1 MSMLENFIWRSAWTL
16 LTVLTVARVAYGV
29 QFQSVGAV
37 GPAMVQD
44 LSLAYASLGTLV
56 GAYSMLGV
64 VLALPAGWLIAQLGD
79 RRIVL
84 AGLGFMI
91 LGGLLLAAAPG
102 FPVAL
107 TGRLISGA
115 GGGLL
120 LVSLPTI
127 IMNHFTGT
135 GLSTAMGTMLAG
147 YPVGIGLGSA
157 ALPLA
162 GSWRMAMAATAVLSG
177 VALVGVAV
185 VLVGGPG
192 SAVETK
198 RGLRLGVRELAS
210 VIAAGAVWGC
220 LNAGFAV
227 LLGFASVFFVDQG
240 LSARD
245 AGVLVSLTAFATVP
259 MSSFGGWLLSRLPRP
274 LMGIAGGIVLASV
287 AIALLPLGIAP
298 VVPII
303 LVGLALGAIAG
314 PIVALPAVVLAPEH
328 RAVGMGVFW
337 LTFFILMT
345 VLPPFA
351 GLARDLTGAVTA
363 PLCAAAAFTTLG
375 LPALIAYVGMRRP
388 AITAVDAG

>member
-1 MSMLENFIWRSAWTL
+1 
-16 LTVLTVARVAYGV
+16 
-29 QFQSVGAV
+29 
-37 GPAMVQD
+37 
-44 LSLAYASLGTLV
+44 
-56 GAYSMLGV
+56 
-64 VLALPAGWLIAQLGD
+64 
-79 RRIVL
+79 
-84 AGLGFMI
+84 MI

-115 GGGLL
+115 GGVLL

-227 LLGFASVFFVDQG
+227 LLGFASVFFDQG

-259 MSSFGGWLLSRLPRP
+259 MSPFGGWLLSRLPRP
-274 LMGIAGGIVLASV
+274 LMGIAGGIVLA
-287 AIALLPLGIAP
+287 ACRG
-298 VVPII
+298 
-303 LVGLALGAIAG
+303 
-314 PIVALPAVVLAPEH
+314 
-328 RAVGMGVFW
+328 
-337 LTFFILMT
+337 
-345 VLPPFA
+345 
-351 GLARDLTGAVTA
+351 
-363 PLCAAAAFTTLG
+363 
-375 LPALIAYVGMRRP
+375 
-388 AITAVDAG
+388 

>member
-1 MSMLENFIWRSAWTL
+1 MRRWVHGWWRS
-16 LTVLTVARVAYGV
+16 
-29 QFQSVGAV
+29 
-37 GPAMVQD
+37 
-44 LSLAYASLGTLV
+44 
-56 GAYSMLGV
+56 
-64 VLALPAGWLIAQLGD
+64 QLGGAAPPGRSLPILLPQD
-79 RRIVL
+79 RPP
-84 AGLGFMI
+84 GLGFMI
-91 LGGLLLAAAPG
+91 FVDFYSQPQPV
-102 FPVAL
+102 FPSHTL

-115 GGGLL
+115 GGGTAAGFPADDHHELL
-120 LVSLPTI
+120 HRHRTLHR
-127 IMNHFTGT
+127 NGHDAGW
-135 GLSTAMGTMLAG
+135 LS
-147 YPVGIGLGSA
+147 VGIGLGSA

-227 LLGFASVFFVDQG
+227 LLGSASVFFVDQG

-259 MSSFGGWLLSRLPRP
+259 MSLFCVLLLSRLPRSP
-274 LMGIAGGIVLASV
+274 TGYRWRHFTQHQLPDSAAAIGYRTGSSNHLGWSGARRDCGSYRGAAGSSAR
-287 AIALLPLGIAP
+287 A
-298 VVPII
+298 
-303 LVGLALGAIAG
+303 
-314 PIVALPAVVLAPEH
+314 EH

-363 PLCAAAAFTTLG
+363 PLCAAAAFTTLA